1 MRNETTDVTI
11 EDNAEGLSGSGA
23 LLWAV
28 RPDHYEAVLDDWLED
43 TQLRG
48 KQWTGVSD
56 DSAPRRTAAPPD
68 DSFADITLP
77 FANIDI

>member
-1 MRNETTDVTI
+1 MRNETTDVTM
-11 EDNAEGLSGSGA
+11 DDDAEGRNGSGA
-23 LLWAV
+23 LLWVV

-56 DSAPRRTAAPPD
+56 DSTPGRTAALSSCSFT
-68 DSFADITLP
+68 DSDPTAMP
-77 FANIDI
+77 